1 MIGIP
6 KYRNIIVDGLSRI
19 STNGNANIGVDSI
32 NKVNNKN
39 SFIMMIGGLAS
50 SRQSGFYEY
59 VALYYRSCLFFMKP
73 SSDSS
78 FVNTKTRKKVQAV

>member
-39 SFIMMIGGLAS
+39 SFIMMIGGLAWP
-50 SRQSGFYEY
+50 R
-59 VALYYRSCLFFMKP
+59 LDNR
-73 SSDSS
+73 DSTNMS
-78 FVNTKTRKKVQAV
+78 HFITDHVCFS